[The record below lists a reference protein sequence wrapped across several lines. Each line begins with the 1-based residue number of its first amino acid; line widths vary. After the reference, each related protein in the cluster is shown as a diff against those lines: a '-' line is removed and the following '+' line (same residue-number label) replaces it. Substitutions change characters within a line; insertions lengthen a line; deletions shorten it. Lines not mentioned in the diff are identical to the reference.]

1 MENKHNSPVYD
12 SFDLIRFIFR
22 YKWTIAAIT
31 LVAAVVSII
40 VSLQITPKF
49 ASTVIL
55 YPKSQTA
62 VSQAITTSELIDP
75 EDHLLNFGDEEAT
88 EQLLQALHSEY
99 ITNTIIKRFDLMNH
113 YDIDKSGS
121 FPITELYKEYSNNI
135 KYRRTEY
142 QAIEIKVLDKE
153 PNMAAQIANTISAL
167 LDSTLNAMQQEVAL
181 ELYLAVKE
189 SFVQQKS
196 EVEALQDSL
205 YNLPRH
211 DQMQQT
217 VLGNMLQNEGKRL
230 SELRGK
236 LAEARLNA
244 TTAIPRKFTVSKAY
258 PAEKKSYPV
267 RWIIVAMSTLAAFV
281 FAVFATL
288 FFDRYRDLIFKK

>member
-1 MENKHNSPVYD
+1 MENKVNSPVYD

-31 LVAAVVSII
+31 FLAAVVSII

-88 EQLLQALHSEY
+88 EQLLQALHSEH

-121 FPITELYKEYSNNI
+121 FPITELYREYNNNI

-142 QAIEIKVLDKE
+142 QAIEIKVLDKDPE
-153 PNMAAQIANTISAL
+153 MAAQIANSISAL
-167 LDSTLNAMQQEVAL
+167 LDSTLNAMQQEVAQAL
-181 ELYLAVKE
+181 FLAVKK
-189 SFVQQKS
+189 SFERQKN
-196 EVEALQDSL
+196 EVEALQDSI
-205 YNLPRH
+205 YALPRK
-211 DQMQQT
+211 DQLQQT

-236 LAEARLNA
+236 LAEAQLNA

-267 RWIIVAMSTLAAFV
+267 RWLIVVMSTLAAFM

>member
-1 MENKHNSPVYD
+1 MENKVNSPVYD
-12 SFDLIRFIFR
+12 SFDLIRFLFR
-22 YKWTIAAIT
+22 YKWTITAIT
-31 LVAAVVSII
+31 FLAAVVSII

-75 EDHLLNFGDEEAT
+75 KDHLLNFGDEEAT
-88 EQLLQALHSEY
+88 EQLLQALHSEH

-121 FPITELYKEYSNNI
+121 FPITELYREYNNNI

-142 QAIEIKVLDKE
+142 QAIEIKVLDKDPE
-153 PNMAAQIANTISAL
+153 MAAQIANSISAL
-167 LDSTLNAMQQEVAL
+167 LDSTLNAMQQEVAQAL
-181 ELYLAVKE
+181 FLAVKK
-189 SFVQQKS
+189 SFERQKN
-196 EVEALQDSL
+196 EVEALQDSI
-205 YNLPRH
+205 YALPRKN
-211 DQMQQT
+211 QLQQT

-236 LAEARLNA
+236 LAEAQLNA

-267 RWIIVAMSTLAAFV
+267 RWLIVVMSTLAAFM

>member
-1 MENKHNSPVYD
+1 MENKHDSPVYD

-49 ASTVIL
+49 ASSVIL

-88 EQLLQALHSEY
+88 EQLLQALHSEH

-121 FPITELYKEYSNNI
+121 FPITELYREYNNNI

-142 QAIEIKVLDKE
+142 QAIEIKVLDKD
-153 PNMAAQIANTISAL
+153 PKIAAEIANSLSTL
-167 LDSTLNAMQQEVAL
+167 LDSTLNAMQKEVAK
-181 ELYLAVKE
+181 EVYLAVKE
-189 SFVQQKS
+189 SYLSQKT
-196 EVEALQDSL
+196 EIKRLEDSL
-205 YNLPRH
+205 YSLSRQ
-211 DQMQQT
+211 DQLQQT

-236 LAEARLNA
+236 LAEAHLNA

-267 RWIIVAMSTLAAFV
+267 RWLIVVMSTLAAFV